1 MSTTSAVIE
10 SLKYGYGVS
19 RVLYLF
25 NQESPTF
32 NILSKVKKP
41 VGGRGQFLMPIMV
54 KNPGGFSGI
63 TEGGALPANRNADTT
78 EASFSLQEYA
88 ATYSVSWKLIQDA
101 RNDKFAFQQAVTML
115 DEGLRRRVFKMLNAD
130 LIDDGRGRLAVLTGA
145 DSSGLIT
152 SAFLPRCEVGQ
163 IVDVVDT
170 DNDTIHAS
178 DNYVQAVDPIARTV
192 LLGTAD
198 DGGGDAISGEAAGDA
213 VVLANTLDDGETYNS
228 LHSNGL
234 LGVIDDADPAA
245 VVGDYGGIDRGTAGN
260 EFWESVVLANAGVNR
275 PLTEDLMLQAL
286 DGSREKGGGKTSHI
300 LSNLAIV
307 RRYHEML
314 AAERFFALSGP
325 GTLSGGIGRKN
336 FGDGSDAKGDGATPY
351 SFSGIPWHVD
361 PYFHN
366 NVIVGLD
373 SQHFYLGVGEN
384 DVPRP
389 ISEIFE
395 NVPFFKTGANA
406 SFDVN
411 WYYQMEL
418 ISDNPAAGWKIED
431 VAEA

>member
-1 MSTTSAVIE
+1 MSTTTAVLE
-10 SLKYGYGVS
+10 SLKYGYGVN

-32 NILSKVKKP
+32 NILSRVKKP
-41 VGGRGQFLMPIMV
+41 VGGRGQFILPIMT

-63 TEGGALPANRNADTT
+63 VEGGSLPANRNADTA

-88 ATYSVSWKLIQDA
+88 ATYSVSWKLIQDS

-115 DEGLRRRVFKMLNAD
+115 DEGLRRRVMKMLNAD

-145 DSSGLIT
+145 DSTGVIT

-170 DNDTIHAS
+170 DNDTIHSA

-192 LLGTAD
+192 TLGTAD
-198 DGGGDAISGEAAGDA
+198 DGGADAIAGEAAGDCL
-213 VVLANTLDDGETYNS
+213 VLANTLDDGESYNS

-245 VVGDYGGIDRGTAGN
+245 VVGDYGGVDRDSAN
-260 EFWESVVLANAGVNR
+260 YWKSVVLSNGGTNR
-275 PLTEDLMLQAL
+275 PLTEDLILQAL
-286 DGSREKGGGKTSHI
+286 DGSREKGGGKTSAI
-300 LSNLAIV
+300 LSNLSIV

-325 GTLSGGIGRKN
+325 GTLSGGIGRKQ
-336 FGDGSDAKGDGATPY
+336 FGDGSDAKGDGKTPY
-351 SFSGIPWHVD
+351 EFSSIPWHVD

-373 SQHFYLGVGEN
+373 TDHLFLGVGEN
-384 DVPRP
+384 EVPRP

-395 NVPFFKTGANA
+395 NVPFFKTGSTA
-406 SFDVN
+406 SFEVN

-418 ISDNPAAGWKIED
+418 ISDNPAGSWKIED